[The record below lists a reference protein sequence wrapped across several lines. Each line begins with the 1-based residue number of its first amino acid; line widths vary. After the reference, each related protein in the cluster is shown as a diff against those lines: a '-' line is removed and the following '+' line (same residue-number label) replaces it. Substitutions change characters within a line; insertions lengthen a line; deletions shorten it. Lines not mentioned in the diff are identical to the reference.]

1 MRQNERVPKY
11 VRPESA
17 DEAAMWAL
25 EVLAMNQLR
34 AQIIRML
41 ALRPDGATSGDLAR
55 ELGVGVKTLALH
67 LRQLESAGVVDVE
80 TEEPRKGRRV
90 LYRIPPET
98 VERALRE
105 AGGYLLP
112 GEG

>member
-1 MRQNERVPKY
+1 MPKY
-11 VRPESA
+11 VRSESA
-17 DEAAMWAL
+17 DAAARWAL

-34 AQIIRML
+34 AEVIRFL
-41 ALRPDGATSGDLAR
+41 AYSPDGVTSGDLAR

-67 LRQLESAGVVDVE
+67 LKQLEEAGVVDVE

-90 LYRIPPET
+90 LYRLPRGA

-112 GEG
+112 RQGPSAPE